1 MVNCKVILSSIYGE
15 YGNKNTGNQIICEC
29 FISIRGEDKRI
40 GTVRF
45 RSLSRAKTFAVNYT
59 KTKSNNF
66 CRVWEDLPPCIVNDF
81 GKGMTFKE
89 SYRNGKCIARRY

>member
-1 MVNCKVILSSIYGE
+1 MDKCKDILSSIYGE
-15 YGNKNTGNQIICEC
+15 YGDNINGNPIVCEC
-29 FISIRGEDKRI
+29 FIRIGGADKRI

-45 RSLSRAKTFAVNYT
+45 RSLLRAKTFAVNYT

-66 CRVWEDLPPCIVNDF
+66 CRVWEDLPLCIVNDF
-81 GKGMTFKE
+81 GKGLTFKE